1 MYRCAPAGG
10 VLNAASPNS
19 VAQNVIKRATALFII
34 RMPMLKDLR
43 MLPQCLVAFVMTAS
57 VGGMTAHA
65 ETEDASPS
73 LASATIDFGLPA
85 VDNIVVRKGERR
97 LYLMRQGEVL
107 RSYKVALGLAPVGHK
122 QQEGDFR
129 TPEGK
134 YRLIR
139 RNPRSEYFLSLEVSY
154 PNEADVARAKQL
166 GVSPGGLI
174 MIHGLPN
181 TPRKTLDYYRRTD
194 WTDGCIAVSN
204 SDMVEIWMMTP
215 PNTPIEILP

>member
-1 MYRCAPAGG
+1 MQESGRR
-10 VLNAASPNS
+10 
-19 VAQNVIKRATALFII
+19 Q
-34 RMPMLKDLR
+34 
-43 MLPQCLVAFVMTAS
+43 TAS
-57 VGGMTAHA
+57 LMFLAHLSIIA
-65 ETEDASPS
+65 ARMVNRNRGAQPL
-73 LASATIDFGLPA
+73 LASGLWVALLVFLPGTSAVRADSADTPVATTPAVTDFGLPA
-85 VDNIVVRKGERR
+85 VDNIVVRKGARR
-97 LYLMRQGEVL
+97 MYLMRQGQVL
-107 RSYKVALGLAPVGHK
+107 REYRIALGLSPTGHK

-134 YRLIR
+134 YQLIR

-154 PNEADVARAKQL
+154 PNEADVARAKQA

-181 TPRKTLDYYRRTD
+181 TPRKTLDYYRNND

-215 PNTPIEILP
+215 PNTPIEIQP

>member
-1 MYRCAPAGG
+1 MTCDRR
-10 VLNAASPNS
+10 
-19 VAQNVIKRATALFII
+19 Q
-34 RMPMLKDLR
+34 
-43 MLPQCLVAFVMTAS
+43 TAS
-57 VGGMTAHA
+57 LMPAAHLSIIPERMVNRNRGAQPLLAAGLWVALLGFLSGSAAVRADTA
-65 ETEDASPS
+65 DAPD
-73 LASATIDFGLPA
+73 LTAAAATDFGLPA
-85 VDNIVVRKGERR
+85 VDNIVVRKGARR
-97 LYLMRQGEVL
+97 MYLMRQGEVL
-107 RSYKVALGLAPVGHK
+107 REYRIALGLSPTGHK
-122 QQEGDFR
+122 QREGDFR

-154 PNEADVARAKQL
+154 PNEADIARARQA

-181 TPRKTLDYYRRTD
+181 TPRKTLDYYRTND

-215 PNTPIEILP
+215 PNTPIEIQP

>member
-1 MYRCAPAGG
+1 MHTDLCKFFSWLTVFFVTGLLAGAPAG
-10 VLNAASPNS
+10 
-19 VAQNVIKRATALFII
+19 
-34 RMPMLKDLR
+34 
-43 MLPQCLVAFVMTAS
+43 
-57 VGGMTAHA
+57 A
-65 ETEDASPS
+65 ETGDAANTPS
-73 LASATIDFGLPA
+73 ITDFGLPA
-85 VDNIVVRKGERR
+85 VDNIVVRKAERR
-97 LYLMRQGEVL
+97 LYLMREGAVL
-107 RSYKVALGLAPVGHK
+107 RSYPIALGLAPVGHK

-139 RNPRSEYFLSLEVSY
+139 RNPRSEYFLSIEVSY
-154 PNEADVARAKQL
+154 PNEVDVARAKQM

-181 TPRKTLDYYRRTD
+181 TPRKTLDYYRKTD

-215 PNTPIEILP
+215 PDTPIEILP

>member
-1 MYRCAPAGG
+1 MFPAHLSIIPLRMANRNRGVQPLLAPGLWVALLVFLAGSAAVRADTADAPA
-10 VLNAASPNS
+10 NSAAL
-19 VAQNVIKRATALFII
+19 T
-34 RMPMLKDLR
+34 
-43 MLPQCLVAFVMTAS
+43 
-57 VGGMTAHA
+57 
-65 ETEDASPS
+65 
-73 LASATIDFGLPA
+73 DFGLPA
-85 VDNIVVRKGERR
+85 VDNILVRKGARR
-97 LYLMRQGEVL
+97 MYLMRQGQVL
-107 RSYKVALGLAPVGHK
+107 REYRIALGLSPTGHK

-134 YRLIR
+134 YQLIR

-154 PNEADVARAKQL
+154 PNEADVARAKQA

-181 TPRKTLDYYRRTD
+181 TPRKTLDYYRTND

-215 PNTPIEILP
+215 PNTPIEIQP